1 MMMVMM
7 TRRNLFKRR
16 WMKAETWRFGD
27 WSSSFTRGGG
37 GMGGETL
44 ELDRTGQQGAVEDGC
59 YVSEAC
65 FCLKKKKSI
74 KSIDQSEPLMVHCH
88 FLLPSVDFPPR
99 QRYLFFFFS

>member
-1 MMMVMM
+1 
-7 TRRNLFKRR
+7 
-16 WMKAETWRFGD
+16 MKAETWRFGD

-65 FCLKKKKSI
+65 FCLKKKKVNQINRPIRASDGSLPLPASI
-74 KSIDQSEPLMVHCH
+74 G
-88 FLLPSVDFPPR
+88 
-99 QRYLFFFFS
+99 